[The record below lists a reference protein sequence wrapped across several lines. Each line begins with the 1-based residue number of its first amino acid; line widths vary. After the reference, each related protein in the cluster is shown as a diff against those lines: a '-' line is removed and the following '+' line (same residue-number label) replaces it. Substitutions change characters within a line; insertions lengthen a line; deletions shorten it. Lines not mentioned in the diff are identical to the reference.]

1 MTFKSRYQ
9 KGSEVDSLYKAT
21 TSDRKEGSMPKE
33 MRSYLSKLKM
43 IFAGQPLCDGIIAY
57 DDKKETW
64 FYEDRTVYKECSRLW
79 VAENFAEQRLAM
91 GYAHKVDQFMK
102 NNKYRKTREG
112 TGMSQR
118 DRQFFVDKLQDK
130 LKEKE
135 EVLQKAYELIEKQKK
150 ALADSSKLTRENGER
165 IAEFAE
171 IFAEYQKDYDT
182 YKAKANKRDKLQ
194 EILK

>member
-21 TSDRKEGSMPKE
+21 TSDRKEGSMPTG
-33 MRSYLSKLKM
+33 MNAYLRKVKM
-43 IFAGQPLCDGIIAY
+43 LYTGQPLCDGIIAY

-102 NNKYRKTREG
+102 RHNYRKTREG

-165 IAEFAE
+165 IEEFAE
-171 IFAEYQKDYDT
+171 MFAEYQKDYDT
-182 YKAKANKRDKLQ
+182 YKAKANKWDKLQ

>member
-21 TSDRKEGSMPKE
+21 TSDRKEGTMSVGMKDLL
-33 MRSYLSKLKM
+33 RRVKKVYT
-43 IFAGQPLCDGIIAY
+43 GQPLGDGIIAY

-102 NNKYRKTREG
+102 RHNYRKTREG

-135 EVLQKAYELIEKQKK
+135 EALQKAHDLITKQAESLDKMT
-150 ALADSSKLTRENGER
+150 KLSDRTQDQLT
-165 IAEFAE
+165 EFQDL
-171 IFAEYQKDYDT
+171 FFKYQETYNT
-182 YKAKANKRDKLQ
+182 YKNKANKWDQLQ

>member
-21 TSDRKEGSMPKE
+21 TSDRKEGSMPTG
-33 MRSYLSKLKM
+33 MNAYLRKVKM
-43 IFAGQPLCDGIIAY
+43 LYTGQPLCDGIIAY

-102 NNKYRKTREG
+102 RHNYRRTREG

-171 IFAEYQKDYDT
+171 LFAEYRKDYAI
-182 YKAKANKRDKLQ
+182 YKAKANKWDQLQ

>member
-21 TSDRKEGSMPKE
+21 TSDRKEGTMSVGMKDLL
-33 MRSYLSKLKM
+33 RRVKKVYT
-43 IFAGQPLCDGIIAY
+43 AQPLSDGIIAY

-102 NNKYRKTREG
+102 RHNYRKTREG
-112 TGMSQR
+112 TGMSQG
-118 DRQFFVDKLQDK
+118 DKQFFVDKLQDK

-135 EVLQKAYELIEKQKK
+135 EVLQKAYELIEKQKE

-165 IAEFAE
+165 IAKFAE
-171 IFAEYQKDYDT
+171 MFAEYQKDYDT
-182 YKAKANKRDKLQ
+182 YKAKANKWDKLQ

>member
-21 TSDRKEGSMPKE
+21 TSDRKEGSMPTG
-33 MRSYLSKLKM
+33 MNAYLRKVKM
-43 IFAGQPLCDGIIAY
+43 LYTGQPLCDGIIAY

-102 NNKYRKTREG
+102 RHNYRKTREG

-171 IFAEYQKDYDT
+171 LFAEYRKDYAI
-182 YKAKANKRDKLQ
+182 YKAKANKWDKLQ

>member
-1 MTFKSRYQ
+1 MSVGMKDLLRRVKKVYT
-9 KGSEVDSLYKAT
+9 
-21 TSDRKEGSMPKE
+21 
-33 MRSYLSKLKM
+33 
-43 IFAGQPLCDGIIAY
+43 GQPLGDGIIAY

-102 NNKYRKTREG
+102 RHNYRKTREG

-135 EVLQKAYELIEKQKK
+135 EALQKAHDLITKQAESLDKMT
-150 ALADSSKLTRENGER
+150 KLSDRTQDQLT
-165 IAEFAE
+165 EFQDL
-171 IFAEYQKDYDT
+171 FFKYQETYNT
-182 YKAKANKRDKLQ
+182 YKNKANKWDQLQ

>member
-21 TSDRKEGSMPKE
+21 TSDRKEGTMSAGMKDLLRKVKKIYTGEP
-33 MRSYLSKLKM
+33 LS
-43 IFAGQPLCDGIIAY
+43 DGIIAY
-57 DDKKETW
+57 DGKKETW

-102 NNKYRKTREG
+102 HNNYRKTREG

-171 IFAEYQKDYDT
+171 LFAEYRKDYNI
-182 YKAKANKRDKLQ
+182 YKAKANKWDQLQ